1 MKTINELSIAE
12 VIKTDM
18 FFNNMQELL
27 GSLQSSRTKALYQ
40 YRGQVKAHPI
50 DRLTDKGLFNAG
62 DMIMLYAQV
71 MDLKCRLARSER
83 DFVNEVG
90 TEVFLKT
97 MKKIIE
103 DEKRNNDRKYNE

>member
-1 MKTINELSIAE
+1 MKTTKELTIAE

-18 FFNNMQELL
+18 FFKNMQKLL
-27 GSLQSSRTKALYQ
+27 SSLQSSRTKAIYK

-62 DMIMLYAQV
+62 DMIVLYAQV
-71 MDLKCRLARSER
+71 MDKKCRLARSER
-83 DFVNEVG
+83 DYVKDVG

>member
-1 MKTINELSIAE
+1 MKTAKELKIAE

-27 GSLQSSRTKALYQ
+27 SSLQSSRTKAIYQ

-62 DMIMLYAQV
+62 DMIVLYAQV
-71 MDLKCRLARSER
+71 MDKKCRLARSER
-83 DFVNEVG
+83 DFVKEIG

-97 MKKIIE
+97 MKKIID
-103 DEKRNNDRKYNE
+103 DEKRSNNGKYNE

>member
-1 MKTINELSIAE
+1 MKTTKELSIAE

-18 FFNNMQELL
+18 FFNNMQKLL
-27 GSLQSSRTKALYQ
+27 SSLQSSRTKAIYK

-62 DMIMLYAQV
+62 DMIVLYAQV
-71 MDLKCRLARSER
+71 MDKKCRLARSER
-83 DFVNEVG
+83 DFVKEVG

-103 DEKRNNDRKYNE
+103 DEKCHNNGNDNE